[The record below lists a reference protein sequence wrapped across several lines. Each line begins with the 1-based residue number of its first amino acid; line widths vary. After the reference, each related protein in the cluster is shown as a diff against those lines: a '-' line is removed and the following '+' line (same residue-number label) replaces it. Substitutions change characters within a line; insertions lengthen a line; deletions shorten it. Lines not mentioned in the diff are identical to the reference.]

1 MLLSGLFRLNNCTTQ
16 TVTTNIQYVPK
27 DGKAT
32 LKPKVALKWPHE
44 SGFTI
49 EKLEFSPDVA
59 MTVET
64 SLVGAVPGLKLD
76 YKGNDSDKSDLSL
89 QYKSPGA
96 TFTADF
102 DILNLSKAEVSISTG
117 KGDFTGGLSA
127 LFSNNS
133 ADSKQIKVSA
143 GLGVAYTAP
152 KVGFAALRAKDNF
165 TAYSLLLSYSSIPK
179 LAIAGAVDYSPKTT
193 LGTVVTSYSV
203 DSSLTLKAK
212 ATTEGIFS
220 ASIKK
225 SFEKKF
231 AVVGSVEVPRTLKSF
246 KWGLNATLG

>member
-1 MLLSGLFRLNNCTTQ
+1 
-16 TVTTNIQYVPK
+16 
-27 DGKAT
+27 
-32 LKPKVALKWPHE
+32 VAFKWPHE
-44 SGFTI
+44 SGFTL

-59 MTVET
+59 LTVET
-64 SLVGAVPGLKLD
+64 SLVGALPGLKLE

-89 QYKSPGA
+89 LYKIPGA

-102 DILNLSKAEVSISTG
+102 DILNLSKAEASISTG

-127 LFSNNS
+127 LFSSN
-133 ADSKQIKVSA
+133 ADSKQIKIST
-143 GLGVAYTAP
+143 GLGLAYTVP
-152 KVGFAALRAKDNF
+152 KVGFAAVRAKDNF
-165 TAYSLLLSYSSIPK
+165 SAYSLLLSYSSIPK
-179 LAIAGAVDYSPKTT
+179 VSVAGGVDYSPKKT
-193 LGTVVTSYSV
+193 LGTIVASYSY
-203 DSSLTLKAK
+203 DNSLTLKAK

-231 AVVGSVEVPRTLKSF
+231 AVVGSVEVPRTMKSF